1 MGEYESHFEMKSFAP
16 AKTTM
21 NQGQWMEFNII
32 ELTNNAINFNGKIG
46 FAVFKDGALFKTLE
60 MSSVPSTLPL
70 GAYYSTYSMSC
81 KFDSSFSA
89 GTYQICLIAQNEGQE
104 NFDVI
109 RAYHGN
115 TTVWNAEVTSD
126 YKVKFTPATADAP
139 NITGD
144 IELPET
150 QAKHTVYNNKFATF
164 TLNVTNSSA
173 SEFFDEIGV
182 CIRKGR
188 VGEKLYFTAPVRIA
202 PGETKKIKVG
212 GTVTLAEGD
221 YIVSGCYRDGESFI
235 NFDNTQ
241 DLTIEPEANSING
254 IESGKTVKSI
264 ELYSIAGARIAN
276 QHKGIA
282 IRKTTF
288 TDGTVKTEKTINK

>member
-1 MGEYESHFEMKSFAP
+1 M
-16 AKTTM
+16 
-21 NQGQWMEFNII
+21 
-32 ELTNNAINFNGKIG
+32 
-46 FAVFKDGALFKTLE
+46 
-60 MSSVPSTLPL
+60 
-70 GAYYSTYSMSC
+70 
-81 KFDSSFSA
+81 
-89 GTYQICLIAQNEGQE
+89 
-104 NFDVI
+104 
-109 RAYHGN
+109 
-115 TTVWNAEVTSD
+115 WNAEVTSD

-221 YIVSGCYRDGESFI
+221 YIVSGCYRDGESLI

-254 IESGKTVKSI
+254 IENQKEVKSV